1 MPDFDH
7 IGLTT
12 TTPQPG
18 EDWVEASKCWVTNP
32 HKHPDRIEFLRY
44 REDTTVPQV
53 IRDNP
58 HVAFRVDDLKPW
70 IEGQEIIIPPFTV
83 GDFVEVAFIRKH
95 GAIFEYMHYLKEG
108 WFDA

>member
-12 TTPQPG
+12 TTPQPD
-18 EDWVEASKCWVTNP
+18 EDWIEASKCWVTNP
-32 HKHPDRIEFLRY
+32 RNHPDHIEFLRY

-70 IEGQEIIIPPFTV
+70 IEGQEIIIPPFV
-83 GDFVEVAFIRKH
+83 VDDFLEVVFIRKY
-95 GAIFEYMHYLKEG
+95 GAIFEYAHYLKEG